1 MGKSYSV
8 SEPSKSEYKEIR
20 VSEITDE
27 LIERISK
34 RLSHYLVGI
43 LRIEERETS
52 EDVSLIGSG
61 TLIQIDNVYGI
72 LTAHHV
78 AKALSSK
85 GEIGLVL
92 STQVHHVAKA
102 LSSKGEIGLVL
113 STQVNKPRLDLQT
126 LRIIEVG
133 RGDIPSEG
141 PDLAVIIL
149 PQGPLGTIKALKSFY
164 NLSFKRDKILTKPL
178 PNDIGIW
185 FLCGFIDERTIEKRH
200 TQGFDTLKGFY
211 AQFSASGI
219 EKEYTSQDYDYLKTV
234 AHYKPERDL
243 PMSFGGTSGGGLWQV
258 PLLGSAKGELE
269 IKEMILSGVAFY
281 QSEKKN
287 NMRKIKC
294 HGRQSIYKTAYEFI
308 KKECQQ

>member
-34 RLSHYLVGI
+34 RLSHYLAGI

-92 STQVHHVAKA
+92 STQV
-102 LSSKGEIGLVL
+102 
-113 STQVNKPRLDLQT
+113 NKPRLDLQT

-141 PDLAVIIL
+141 PDLAVITL

>member
-92 STQVHHVAKA
+92 STQV
-102 LSSKGEIGLVL
+102 
-113 STQVNKPRLDLQT
+113 NKPRLDLQT

-133 RGDIPSEG
+133 KGDIPSEG

-219 EKEYTSQDYDYLKTV
+219 EKEYISQDYDYLKTV